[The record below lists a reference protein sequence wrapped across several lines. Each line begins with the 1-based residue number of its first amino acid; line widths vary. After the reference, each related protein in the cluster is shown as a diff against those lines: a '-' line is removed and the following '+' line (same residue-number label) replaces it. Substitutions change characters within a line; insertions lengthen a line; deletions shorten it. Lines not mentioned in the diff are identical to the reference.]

1 MAEPEK
7 EEKRAA
13 FAEELEEDIDWQ
25 NMWNANMLH
34 ILHSNAWGLALYEG
48 VGKLQR

>member
-13 FAEELEEDIDWQ
+13 FAEELEEDVDSQ
-25 NMWNANMLH
+25 NM
-34 ILHSNAWGLALYEG
+34 S
-48 VGKLQR
+48 